1 MNPASLLS
9 KVNLAIIAVLAIV
22 VFFLFWRLEVA
33 KGTIANLE
41 TSLTSYSASL
51 TAANNSIKEVNKQVQ
66 QLALDKQT
74 HDKKVYEIT
83 ASASNRITKLEKNR
97 AKENLVLAKPGLT
110 EIKIND
116 AFKKQQDKLSCV
128 TGNVELCVN

>member
-9 KVNLAIIAVLAIV
+9 KVNLAIIAILTIV

-33 KGTIANLE
+33 NGIIANLE
-41 TSLTSYSASL
+41 TSLESYNASL

-66 QLALDKQT
+66 QLSLDKQA
-74 HDKKVYEIT
+74 HDKKVYQIT
-83 ASASNRITKLEKNR
+83 ASASNRITKLERNR
-97 AKENLVLAKPGLT
+97 AKENLVLAKPGLIET
-110 EIKIND
+110 KIND

-128 TGNVELCVN
+128 TGNVELCAN

>member
-9 KVNLAIIAVLAIV
+9 KVNLVIIAVLAIV

-41 TSLTSYSASL
+41 TSLTSYNASL
-51 TAANNSIKEVNKQVQ
+51 TAANDSIKEVNKQVQ

-97 AKENLVLAKPGLT
+97 ARENLVLAKPGLT

-116 AFKKQQDKLSCV
+116 AFKRQQDKLSCV

>member
-97 AKENLVLAKPGLT
+97 ARENLVLAKPGLT

>member
-83 ASASNRITKLEKNR
+83 NSASNRITKLEKNR
-97 AKENLVLAKPGLT
+97 AMENLVLAKPGLT